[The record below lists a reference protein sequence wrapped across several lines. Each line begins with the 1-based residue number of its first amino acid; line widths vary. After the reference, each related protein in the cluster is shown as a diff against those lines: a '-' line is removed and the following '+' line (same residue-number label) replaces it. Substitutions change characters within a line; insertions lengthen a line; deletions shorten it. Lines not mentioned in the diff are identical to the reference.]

1 MLPSLP
7 AFQYTKKPYAHARQ
21 TIPSMTETTEQNGNP
36 DGHRKHLNPLEGS
49 LLDKILLFALPL
61 ALSSLL
67 QQLCNSIDVAV
78 VGKFSSSEALAAVG
92 ANGPVIGLMINLFI
106 GISIG
111 ANVVIAN
118 YIGQKNIQGIR
129 DAISTV
135 SVLSLIFGVVLMVLG
150 IIIARPVLVLLD
162 TPENILDMAVLYLRL
177 FFLGMPFMI
186 FYNFGSAIL
195 RSIGDTRRPLY
206 CLIVSG
212 IVNTVLNLVL
222 VICFDMSVAGVAIA
236 TAISFM
242 TSAAMVL
249 FILMHEADP
258 YRMHPLR
265 SRIHRMALSRILRIG
280 IPAGIQGVVF
290 SVANLFIQA
299 AINRF
304 GSDAI
309 AGSATALNFEIY
321 SYFVVLAF
329 GNAAVTFIGQNY
341 GARQMERCKRVFR
354 LTLGLS
360 ALALGIMG
368 CFFVWQKT
376 FFISFFTSDP
386 AVATFAGER
395 MKLLL
400 MFQFITATFEIP
412 GAALRGL
419 GHSVLPTVLTVFGT
433 CLLRLLWIYLICP
446 LYPSFGMLLVVYPV
460 SWIVT
465 GILVWGAYYLVSHR
479 LYADA

>member
-1 MLPSLP
+1 
-7 AFQYTKKPYAHARQ
+7 
-21 TIPSMTETTEQNGNP
+21 MTETTEP
-36 DGHRKHLNPLEGS
+36 IARPAGHRKHLNPLEGS

-61 ALSSLL
+61 ALSSLF

-92 ANGPVIGLMINLFI
+92 ANGPVIGLMVNLFI

-118 YIGQKNIQGIR
+118 YIGKKNVQGIR
-129 DAISTV
+129 DAVSTV
-135 SVLSLIFGVVLMVLG
+135 GVLSIVFGAVLLVAGM
-150 IIIARPVLVLLD
+150 IIARPVLILLD
-162 TPENILDMAVLYLRL
+162 TPENILDMAVLYLRI

-206 CLIVSG
+206 CLIASG

-236 TAISFM
+236 TAISFA
-242 TSAAMVL
+242 TSATMVL
-249 FILMHEADP
+249 FILMHETDP
-258 YRMHPLR
+258 YRMHLMH
-265 SRIHRMALSRILRIG
+265 SRIHWPELSRILRIG
-280 IPAGIQGVVF
+280 VPAGVQGVIF

-329 GNAAVTFIGQNY
+329 GNAAITFIGQNY
-341 GARQMERCKRVFR
+341 GARQMDRCRRIFR
-354 LTLGLS
+354 LSLGLS

-368 CFFVWQKT
+368 CLFVWQKT

-386 AVATFAGER
+386 AVAAFAGER
-395 MKLLL
+395 MELLL
-400 MFQFITATFEIP
+400 MLQFITAAFEIP

-419 GHSVLPTVLTVFGT
+419 GRSALPTVLTVFGT
-433 CLLRLLWIYLICP
+433 CLLRLVWIYLVCP
-446 LYPSFGMLLVVYPV
+446 LYPSFGMLLIVYPV

-465 GILVWGAYYLVSHR
+465 GMLVWGAYLLVSR
-479 LYADA
+479 QLYSEA

>member
-1 MLPSLP
+1 
-7 AFQYTKKPYAHARQ
+7 
-21 TIPSMTETTEQNGNP
+21 MTETTEQTGKSAR
-36 DGHRKHLNPLEGS
+36 HRKHLNPLEGG

-92 ANGPVIGLMINLFI
+92 TNGPVIGLMVNLFI

-118 YIGQKNIQGIR
+118 YIGQKNVEGIR
-129 DAISTV
+129 NTISTV
-135 SVLSLIFGVVLMVLG
+135 GVLSMIFGAVLMVAG
-150 IIIARPVLVLLD
+150 MIIARPVLILLD

-206 CLIVSG
+206 CLIVSS
-212 IVNTVLNLVL
+212 VAHTVLNLVL

-236 TAISFM
+236 TTISFM
-242 TSAAMVL
+242 ISAAMVL
-249 FILMHEADP
+249 FILMREVNP
-258 YRMHPLR
+258 YRMHLMR
-265 SRIHRMALSRILRIG
+265 SRIHLTELSRILRIG
-280 IPAGIQGVVF
+280 VPAGVQGVVF

-329 GNAAVTFIGQNY
+329 GNATVTFIGQNY
-341 GARQMERCKRVFR
+341 GARQMERCRRIFR
-354 LTLGLS
+354 MTLGLS
-360 ALALGIMG
+360 SLALGIMG
-368 CFFVWQKT
+368 CFFIWQKA

-386 AVATFAGER
+386 AVAAFAGER
-395 MKLLL
+395 MELLL
-400 MFQFITATFEIP
+400 MLQFITATFEIP

-419 GHSVLPTVLTVFGT
+419 GRSVLPTILTVFGT
-433 CLLRLLWIYLICP
+433 CLLRLVWIYLVCP
-446 LYPSFGMLLVVYPV
+446 YYPSFDMLLVIYPV

-465 GILVWGAYYLVSHR
+465 GILVCGAYFLVSRR
-479 LYADA
+479 LYAEA